1 MSTSDKIVNA
11 ARAYRDAYAREHA
24 PGAIPTGE
32 AKQFERELLA
42 MCRDMVDPSDA
53 DDGLIRAPTAPQ
65 NACATPRRPWPDPS
79 GYVDLCRIQFGEDD
93 PRVPVPSAVAAV
105 RPWPD
110 PETYKALAREV
121 YGQSD
126 LPRDVPSAVAGWKAL
141 QDGQRV
147 MCARGYQWTADR
159 TGGRLRF
166 TMAKQDGRPGKT
178 LEQPWYPCIVGKLP
192 VWPIVIVAA
201 ESVG

>member
-1 MSTSDKIVNA
+1 MTPAEEAVLAA
-11 ARAYRDAYAREHA
+11 ARAYRDAHARCLAVGLDPPDGIDMDAAGDALLTAATFLVDA
-24 PGAIPTGE
+24 PP
-32 AKQFERELLA
+32 AK
-42 MCRDMVDPSDA
+42 
-53 DDGLIRAPTAPQ
+53 APTV
-65 NACATPRRPWPDPS
+65 AT
-79 GYVDLCRIQFGEDD
+79 
-93 PRVPVPSAVAAV
+93 V

-110 PETYKALAREV
+110 PEAYKALAREV

-126 LPRDVPSAVAGWKAL
+126 LTADLPRDVPSAVAAWKAL

-192 VWPIVIVAA
+192 VWPIVIEAA

>member
-1 MSTSDKIVNA
+1 MTPAEEAVLAA
-11 ARAYRDAYAREHA
+11 ARAFRDAMADLGYTDKTIGLGNAV
-24 PGAIPTGE
+24 
-32 AKQFERELLA
+32 LLA
-42 MCRDMVDPSDA
+42 AQALVDAPPA
-53 DDGLIRAPTAPQ
+53 KAPTV
-65 NACATPRRPWPDPS
+65 AT
-79 GYVDLCRIQFGEDD
+79 
-93 PRVPVPSAVAAV
+93 V

-110 PETYKALAREV
+110 PEAYKALAREV

-126 LPRDVPSAVAGWKAL
+126 LTAGARDVPSAVAAWKAL

-147 MCARGYQWTADR
+147 MCARGYQWTAHR

-192 VWPIVIVAA
+192 VWPIVIEAA
-201 ESVG
+201 GD

>member
-1 MSTSDKIVNA
+1 MSNSDKIVNA
-11 ARAYRDAYAREHA
+11 ARVYRDEYAREHA

-79 GYVDLCRIQFGEDD
+79 VYVDLCRIQFGEDD
-93 PRVPVPSAVAAV
+93 PRVPVPSAVAA
-105 RPWPD
+105 
-110 PETYKALAREV
+110 
-121 YGQSD
+121 
-126 LPRDVPSAVAGWKAL
+126 WKAL

-147 MCARGYQWTADR
+147 MCARGYQWTAHR

-178 LEQPWYPCIVGKLP
+178 LEQPWYPLIVGKLP
-192 VWPIVIVAA
+192 VWPIVIETA
-201 ESVG
+201 EPVG